1 MFDVLRAPFVDKTKL
16 LITKKYASLEASNQL
31 VAGSPIEVT
40 MEIKN
45 NSTQNISN
53 IIILE
58 KFADYLSV
66 SDFSYTLI
74 SGETKET
81 RSFITASTQQDAGII
96 DLRGKTLKSGQS
108 IQIVYNGTLRSFSF
122 GHFDVGYLEDKDDPT
137 SNDDIPKDK
146 VFSIN
151 STASQ
156 LEKIPEKDF
165 YNHDNYG
172 DIRFNPN
179 ETCGGPLLL
188 WRSHNT
194 YDRTYHKT
202 VIVRDIQDPDKNAME
217 SAQSIVS
224 SNASSTS
231 SGTSSA
237 SGSGTSSSSVSS
249 LSDEEY
255 QSILSDSQSDLATW
269 NADGDGDTIPDNADD
284 DNGDIFEISTS

>member
-1 MFDVLRAPFVDKTKL
+1 M
-16 LITKKYASLEASNQL
+16 
-31 VAGSPIEVT
+31 AGSPIEVT
-40 MEIKN
+40 MEVKN
-45 NSTQNISN
+45 NSNQDISN
-53 IIILE
+53 LIILE
-58 KFADYLSV
+58 KFPDYLSV
-66 SDFSYTLI
+66 SDMSYTLI
-74 SGETKET
+74 SGDTTKT
-81 RSFITASTQQDAGII
+81 YSFVTDSNQGNAGII
-96 DLRGKTLKSGQS
+96 DLRGTVLKSGQS
-108 IQIVYNGTLRSFSF
+108 IKIVYKGSLRSFSF
-122 GHFDVGYLEDKDDPT
+122 GHFDVGYLEDKNDPT
-137 SNDDIPKDK
+137 SNNDIPKDK

-151 STASQ
+151 TTASQ

-202 VIVRDIQDPDKNAME
+202 VIVRNIQDPDKNAME
-217 SAQSIVS
+217 SAQSITS
-224 SNASSTS
+224 SASSTS

-237 SGSGTSSSSVSS
+237 SSSSATSSPVSS

-255 QSILSDSQSDLATW
+255 QSILSSSQSDLATW

-284 DNGDIFEISTS
+284 DNGDVFEISTS

>member
-1 MFDVLRAPFVDKTKL
+1 MRAPFVDKTKL
-16 LITKKYASLEASNQL
+16 LITKKYTSLEASNQV

-40 MEIKN
+40 MDIKN

-58 KFADYLSV
+58 KFPDYLSV

-74 SGETKET
+74 SGQTKET
-81 RSFITASTQQDAGII
+81 HPFIADSTQQNAGII

-108 IQIVYNGTLRSFSF
+108 IQIVYKGSLRSFSF
-122 GHFDVGYLEDKDDPT
+122 GHFDVGYLEDKNDPT
-137 SNDDIPKDK
+137 SNNDIPKDK

-151 STASQ
+151 TTASR

-194 YDRTYHKT
+194 YDRTYTKS
-202 VIVRDIQDPDKNAME
+202 VIVRDIQNSDKNATKVT
-217 SAQSIVS
+217 Q
-224 SNASSTS
+224 NPT
-231 SGTSSA
+231 
-237 SGSGTSSSSVSS
+237 SS
-249 LSDEEY
+249 LSE
-255 QSILSDSQSDLATW
+255 
-269 NADGDGDTIPDNADD
+269 
-284 DNGDIFEISTS
+284 TSA